1 MKLNL
6 VTGILCLI
14 LISCTKKTYTSNGER
29 IYKTGKNVRGEKLLN
44 KEASRIKIMSSCQ
57 TCHGKSG
64 ARMKNLSIQFS
75 YLSNPDYFSA
85 PYTDSLFFRFL
96 DEDLKSDGTK
106 ANIGVIWN
114 MTDSYKKDLLDYLKR
129 L

>member
-85 PYTDSLFFRFL
+85 PYTDSLFFVFWM
-96 DEDLKSDGTK
+96 K
-106 ANIGVIWN
+106 I
-114 MTDSYKKDLLDYLKR
+114 
-129 L
+129 

>member
-6 VTGILCLI
+6 VTGILCLM
-14 LISCTKKTYTSNGER
+14 LTCCTKKTYTSNGER

-44 KEASRIKIMSSCQ
+44 REASRIKIMSSCQ

-75 YLSNPDYFSA
+75 YLSNPDYFPV

-96 DEDLKSDGTK
+96 DED
-106 ANIGVIWN
+106 
-114 MTDSYKKDLLDYLKR
+114 
-129 L
+129 